1 MKIRV
6 YFCAGHIKCRQTD
19 EQTEAHTQIHIKT
32 SLHAQST
39 KMQTPPDT
47 LETEQMSADRQGSG
61 VTIIGRY
68 ARVANVCFLQRSP
81 TTSYQGMDWRW

>member
-19 EQTEAHTQIHIKT
+19 EQTKAHTQIQIKT

-47 LETEQMSADRQGSG
+47 LETEQMSADR
-61 VTIIGRY
+61 VTIICRY